1 MALQL
6 YKIATVEVGSA
17 GASSIDF
24 TSIPQGYTD
33 LKLVISART
42 TTTGTAANLAFSFNG
57 STASR
62 TGIYLG
68 GNGSSASSGSST
80 EFLIWTLPYND
91 ATSNVFG
98 NTEMYIPNYA
108 GSTNKS
114 ISTDGVSENN
124 ATDGRVAFTA
134 SLWSNTAAINR
145 VTLTPQAGSLMQYST
160 ATLYGIL

>member
-6 YKIATVEVGSA
+6 YKIASIEVGSA
-17 GASSIDF
+17 GAANIDF

-33 LKLVISART
+33 LKLVLSART
-42 TTTGTAANLAFSFNG
+42 TTTGTAANVAFSFNG

-68 GNGSSASSGSST
+68 GNGSSASSGSVA

-98 NTEMYIPNYA
+98 NTEVYIPNYA

-114 ISTDGVSENN
+114 FSTDGVSENN